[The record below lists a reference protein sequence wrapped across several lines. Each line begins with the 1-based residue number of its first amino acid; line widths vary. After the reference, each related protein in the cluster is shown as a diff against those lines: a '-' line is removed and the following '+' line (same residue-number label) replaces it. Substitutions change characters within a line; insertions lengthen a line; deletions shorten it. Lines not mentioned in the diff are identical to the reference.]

1 MALIL
6 PARLICPSADRD
18 RWSRAQRPW
27 KISPH
32 DRALFEFIYHFGSVL
47 KFMCAFLLIVS
58 TPKVIQ
64 KKNVTIT
71 VSWSKRMYRCV
82 EILSRTTLT
91 GCCGECIK
99 LRGQPVFMYGT
110 LFICFE
116 YALFCVICVGGVY
129 KSPPNISICGYLELL
144 PNWVAFLYFQVASS
158 GIDSTLWHAAITLKQ
173 EPRPF
178 LAILQCALGLSCAT
192 TLFGFSILP
201 RCLWDW
207 HQECVLAWVSLT
219 SAAMSINIAR
229 DYRNLDYTAF
239 PAALWILGIFFCNF
253 FYHESTLRFFFA
265 EALSVISY
273 ILWCS
278 SNHRQLDREFT
289 IFHVLIIDGF
299 LATIFLGLFRYHQRV
314 ACVVTGKW

>member
-1 MALIL
+1 M
-6 PARLICPSADRD
+6 
-18 RWSRAQRPW
+18 
-27 KISPH
+27 
-32 DRALFEFIYHFGSVL
+32 
-47 KFMCAFLLIVS
+47 
-58 TPKVIQ
+58 
-64 KKNVTIT
+64 
-71 VSWSKRMYRCV
+71 
-82 EILSRTTLT
+82 
-91 GCCGECIK
+91 
-99 LRGQPVFMYGT
+99 FMYGT

-116 YALFCVICVGGVY
+116 YALFCVICVGGVF

-207 HQECVLAWVSLT
+207 HQACVLAWVSLT